1 MKVVP
6 LILGIL
12 FGGAVLSYVLGKI
25 HVIVK
30 NTISFIV
37 LLTSGY
43 LFMTQ
48 YGVTDTFS
56 LNIAGFDI
64 IWRINPLS
72 WLFGMMI
79 FGLGLM
85 VLIYSTAFM
94 KGKERIGYFCFSL
107 CITIASMVGI
117 IVSADLLS
125 FFFFWE
131 IMTWSSFL
139 MVIYYRFE
147 AQKAGIKYFVMSAIG
162 AYAML
167 LALFMIQAE
176 IGSLSFA
183 VIAAN
188 WGTFSLGF
196 QTTLILLFLLAFGLK
211 AALMPLH
218 TWAPDAYGISPA
230 PFAALFSGVL
240 SKMGVFGIVILFYV
254 ISAGSFATQ
263 FITYNGVSL
272 PGYIL
277 AWVGVLTA
285 LIATIIAV
293 VQDDAKKLLA
303 YSSIGQLGYIVMA
316 IALGDSLG
324 MTSGLFLAVNH
335 TIFKGMLFLAVG
347 AVFYRTGTK
356 KMSELGGLITR
367 MPYTFFVV
375 LLGIITLAG
384 VPPLSGYVG
393 KWMLYEALIQ
403 KKMVFLAVV
412 TFAASTIAF
421 LYCYRL
427 IFTIFLGQRPE
438 RFDDVKE
445 VPWAMRVPML
455 LLSLLTIYLGFYP
468 YHLLDVIASA
478 ETALFG
484 IEPFVLKDTILF
496 SQIGGIN
503 TITVMSIV
511 GAAFVIIFVIFNVVY
526 KRSRLVGLKDIHT
539 SGEVPGPEINLHFA
553 VNFYQPF
560 SRGVQGVLKRSID
573 RAYQSVA
580 EGLENLFDLMRYIYT
595 GNGQTYAMYVI
606 IFLVFLFVFAA
617 ILI

>member
-1 MKVVP
+1 MKIVP

-25 HVIVK
+25 HVYIK
-30 NTISFIV
+30 NGISFIV
-37 LLTSGY
+37 LITSGY
-43 LFMTQ
+43 LFLSQ

-56 LNIAGFDI
+56 MNIVGFDI
-64 IWRINPLS
+64 IWRISPLS
-72 WLFGMMI
+72 WLFGVMI

-85 VLIYSTAFM
+85 VFIYSLAFM

-107 CITIASMVGI
+107 CITLASMVGI
-117 IVSADLLS
+117 VVSADLLS

-131 IMTWSSFL
+131 IMTWASFL
-139 MVIYYRFE
+139 MVIYYRYE

-176 IGSLSFA
+176 VGSLSFA

-188 WGTFSLGF
+188 WTGFSVGF
-196 QTTLILLFLLAFGLK
+196 QTGLILLFLLAFGLK
-211 AALMPLH
+211 AALVPLH
-218 TWAPDAYGISPA
+218 TWAPDAYGVSPA
-230 PFAALFSGVL
+230 PFASLFSGVL
-240 SKMGVFGIVILFYV
+240 SKMGIFGIIILFYV
-254 ISAGSFATQ
+254 ISAGSFSTQ
-263 FITYNGVSL
+263 FVTYNGVSL

-285 LIATIIAV
+285 IIATIIAV

-303 YSSIGQLGYIVMA
+303 YSSIGQLGYIVMG
-316 IALGDSLG
+316 IGIGDSLG
-324 MTSGLFLAVNH
+324 VTSSLFLAINH
-335 TIFKGMLFLAVG
+335 TIFKGMLFLAIG

-403 KKMVFLAVV
+403 KKLVFLAVA

-427 IFTIFLGQRPE
+427 IFTIFLGQRPA
-438 RFDDVKE
+438 RFDNIKE
-445 VPWAMRVPML
+445 VPLAMRVPMVF
-455 LLSLLTIYLGFYP
+455 LSLLTIYLGFYP
-468 YHLLDVIASA
+468 YHVLDMIAYA
-478 ETALFG
+478 ETSLFG
-484 IEPFVLKDTILF
+484 IDPFILKDTVLF
-496 SQIGGIN
+496 SQIGGVN

-511 GAAFVIIFVIFNVVY
+511 GVAFVVIFVIFNTVY

-553 VNFYQPF
+553 VDFYQPF
-560 SRGVQGVLKRSID
+560 SRGVQGVLKRSAD
-573 RAYQSVA
+573 RAYQSIA
-580 EGLENLFDLMRYIYT
+580 DGLESIFDLMRYIYT
-595 GNGQTYAMYVI
+595 GNGQTYAMYVV
-606 IFLVFLFVFAA
+606 IFLVFLFVFGTL
-617 ILI
+617 LI

>member
-1 MKVVP
+1 MKIVP

-25 HVIVK
+25 HVYIKIIV
-30 NTISFIV
+30 SFIA
-37 LLTSGY
+37 LLTSGF
-43 LFMTQ
+43 LFLSQ

-56 LNIAGFDI
+56 MNIAGFDV

-72 WLFGMMI
+72 WLFGIMI
-79 FGLGLM
+79 FGFGLM
-85 VLIYSTAFM
+85 VLIYSTAYM
-94 KGKERIGYFCFSL
+94 KGKERIGLFCFSL

-117 IVSADLLS
+117 VVSADLLS

-131 IMTWSSFL
+131 IMTWASFL
-139 MVIYYRFE
+139 MVIYYRYE

-188 WGTFSLGF
+188 WSGFSIGF
-196 QTTLILLFLLAFGLK
+196 QTSLILLFLLAFGLK
-211 AALMPLH
+211 AAMVPLH
-218 TWAPDAYGISPA
+218 TWVPDAYSISPA
-230 PFAALFSGVL
+230 PFSALFSGVL
-240 SKMGVFGIVILFYV
+240 SKMGVFGIIILFYV
-254 ISAGSFATQ
+254 ISGGSFATQ
-263 FITYNGVSL
+263 FVTYKGVAL
-272 PGYIL
+272 PGYLL

-316 IALGDSLG
+316 IGIGDSLG

-335 TIFKGMLFLAVG
+335 TIFKGMLFLAIG

-403 KKMVFLAVV
+403 KKLVFLAVA

-427 IFTIFLGQRPE
+427 IYTIFLGQRPE
-438 RFDDVKE
+438 KFDTIKE
-445 VPWAMRVPML
+445 VPLAMRIPMV
-455 LLSLLTIYLGFYP
+455 LLSLLTMYLGFYP
-468 YHLLDVIASA
+468 YHLLDVIAFA
-478 ETALFG
+478 ETTLFG
-484 IEPFVLKDTILF
+484 IEPFILKDTVLF
-496 SQIGGIN
+496 SQIGGVD

-511 GAAFVIIFVIFNVVY
+511 GVAFVVIFIIFNTVY

-553 VNFYQPF
+553 INFYQPF
-560 SRGVQGVLKRSID
+560 SRGVQGVLKRSAD
-573 RAYQSVA
+573 RAYQSIA
-580 EGLENLFDLMRYIYT
+580 DGLENLFDLMRYIYT

-606 IFLVFLFVFAA
+606 IFLVFLFVFGT

>member
-188 WGTFSLGF
+188 W
-196 QTTLILLFLLAFGLK
+196 A
-211 AALMPLH
+211 H
-218 TWAPDAYGISPA
+218 
-230 PFAALFSGVL
+230 
-240 SKMGVFGIVILFYV
+240 
-254 ISAGSFATQ
+254 
-263 FITYNGVSL
+263 
-272 PGYIL
+272 
-277 AWVGVLTA
+277 
-285 LIATIIAV
+285 
-293 VQDDAKKLLA
+293 
-303 YSSIGQLGYIVMA
+303 
-316 IALGDSLG
+316 
-324 MTSGLFLAVNH
+324 
-335 TIFKGMLFLAVG
+335 
-347 AVFYRTGTK
+347 
-356 KMSELGGLITR
+356 
-367 MPYTFFVV
+367 
-375 LLGIITLAG
+375 
-384 VPPLSGYVG
+384 
-393 KWMLYEALIQ
+393 
-403 KKMVFLAVV
+403 
-412 TFAASTIAF
+412 
-421 LYCYRL
+421 
-427 IFTIFLGQRPE
+427 
-438 RFDDVKE
+438 
-445 VPWAMRVPML
+445 
-455 LLSLLTIYLGFYP
+455 
-468 YHLLDVIASA
+468 
-478 ETALFG
+478 
-484 IEPFVLKDTILF
+484 
-496 SQIGGIN
+496 
-503 TITVMSIV
+503 
-511 GAAFVIIFVIFNVVY
+511 
-526 KRSRLVGLKDIHT
+526 
-539 SGEVPGPEINLHFA
+539 
-553 VNFYQPF
+553 
-560 SRGVQGVLKRSID
+560 
-573 RAYQSVA
+573 SV
-580 EGLENLFDLMRYIYT
+580 
-595 GNGQTYAMYVI
+595 
-606 IFLVFLFVFAA
+606 
-617 ILI
+617 

>member
-1 MKVVP
+1 MKMVP

-12 FGGAVLSYVLGKI
+12 FGGAVLSYVLGKV
-25 HVIVK
+25 HYVVK
-30 NTISFIV
+30 NVISFAV
-37 LLTSGY
+37 LAAAGY
-43 LFMTQ
+43 LFVIQ
-48 YGVTDTFS
+48 YGAAETFS
-56 LNIAGFDI
+56 FSVAGFNL
-64 IWRINPLS
+64 IWKLTPLS
-72 WLFGMMI
+72 WFFGLMI
-79 FGLGLM
+79 FGLGIL
-85 VLIYSTAFM
+85 VQIYSSSFM
-94 KGKERIGYFCFSL
+94 KGKDRVGYFCFSL
-107 CITIASMVGI
+107 LITIASMVGI
-117 IVSADLLS
+117 VVSADLLS

-176 IGSLSFA
+176 VGSLSFTA
-183 VIAAN
+183 IAAE
-188 WGTFSLGF
+188 WSGFGTGF
-196 QTTLILLFLLAFGLK
+196 QLGLIVLFVLAFGLK

-218 TWAPDAYGISPA
+218 TWAPDAYGISPS
-230 PFAALFSGVL
+230 PFTSLFSGVL
-240 SKMGVFGIVILFYV
+240 SKMGIFGIIILFYV
-254 ISAGSFATQ
+254 ISAGSFTTQ
-263 FITYNGVSL
+263 FITYNGTPL

-277 AWVGVLTA
+277 AWLGVLTA

-316 IALGDSLG
+316 ISLGDSLG

-335 TIFKGMLFLAVG
+335 TIFKGMLFLAIG

-356 KMSELGGLITR
+356 KMSDMGGLITR

-403 KKMVFLAVV
+403 KKMVFLAVA

-427 IFTIFLGQRPE
+427 IFTIFLGQRPAHL
-438 RFDDVKE
+438 DNVKE
-445 VPWAMRVPML
+445 VPWAMRAPML

-468 YHLLDVIASA
+468 YHLLDLIAAA
-478 ETALFG
+478 EKSIPG
-484 IEPFVLKDTILF
+484 INPFVFKDSVLF
-496 SQIGGIN
+496 SQIGGVD
-503 TITVMSIV
+503 TVTVMTII
-511 GAAFVIIFVIFNVVY
+511 GAAFVVIFVIFNTVY

-539 SGEVPGPEINLHFA
+539 AGEVPGPEINLHFA

-560 SRGVQGVLKRSID
+560 SRGVQGVLKRSAD
-573 RAYQSVA
+573 RFYQSIA
-580 EGLENLFDLMRYIYT
+580 DGLENLFDMMRYIYT

-606 IFLVFLFVFAA
+606 IFLVFLFVFGT